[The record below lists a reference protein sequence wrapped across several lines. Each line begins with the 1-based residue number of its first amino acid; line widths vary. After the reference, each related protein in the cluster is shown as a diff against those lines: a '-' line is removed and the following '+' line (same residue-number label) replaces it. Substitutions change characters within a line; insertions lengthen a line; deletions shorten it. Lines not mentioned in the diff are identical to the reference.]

1 MKRINGKQ
9 LIIFDCDGVLFHSE
23 DANMAY
29 FETCLE
35 KTARVPLKG
44 NLRKQAA
51 YMSVRQLFQQILDN
65 PSDVEEAYQISQKIP
80 YDPYLPLIKP
90 TFNFDELLLPVKEEK
105 YLAIATNRGQSLTKL
120 FKYFNLFKYFHY
132 KVSAYDNPPKPAPDM
147 LYACCDYF
155 GESPKSA
162 LFIGDSAS
170 DGEAASSA
178 GIDYIHIGNHDTFNC
193 IKSMPELFK

>member
-132 KVSAYDNPPKPAPDM
+132 KVSAYDNPRNRHRICFMPAVTTLGKAPNQ
-147 LYACCDYF
+147 LYSSVIQPLM
-155 GESPKSA
+155 GKQHLQPESIT
-162 LFIGDSAS
+162 FILATMIPS
-170 DGEAASSA
+170 
-178 GIDYIHIGNHDTFNC
+178 IV
-193 IKSMPELFK
+193 